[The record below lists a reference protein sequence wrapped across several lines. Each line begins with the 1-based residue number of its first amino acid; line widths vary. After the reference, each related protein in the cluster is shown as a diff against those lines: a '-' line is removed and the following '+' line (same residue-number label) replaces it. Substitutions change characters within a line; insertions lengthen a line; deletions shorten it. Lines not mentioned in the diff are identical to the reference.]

1 MESSQALSMD
11 AKCLHI
17 VYAHSR
23 DAPQIQSTGRSDCVS
38 VYVCLAFQ
46 IQTHQR
52 VTYTTRKNSETMAQR
67 PLCDTTQSQDAQSED
82 VCSITFFTWSEWYC
96 VWETTIEQCSTQA
109 AGSGREEE
117 GSVVWGGIFSLFSI
131 FRYFSDS
138 TYFITLNLIIENN
151 LVILHLELCIFIGCI
166 CHMSSLKKVLI
177 NQRNMPSNTF
187 QQI

>member
-1 MESSQALSMD
+1 MLTAGMHLRSRALEG
-11 AKCLHI
+11 
-17 VYAHSR
+17 
-23 DAPQIQSTGRSDCVS
+23 PT
-38 VYVCLAFQ
+38 VCLYTCVWHFKFRHIRESH
-46 IQTHQR
+46 IQRERTQKPWPKGRCVTLHKVRTH
-52 VTYTTRKNSETMAQR
+52 
-67 PLCDTTQSQDAQSED
+67 SQKTC
-82 VCSITFFTWSEWYC
+82 VLLLFFTWSEWYC

-177 NQRNMPSNTF
+177 NRRNMPSNTF